1 MAKKETKNKKKTTLE
16 VKLYKTAAISIVL
29 LISAIFLSYFV
40 ITASSLK
47 TEINEETANYIS
59 FNNSNTT
66 DMMKISNLQKL
77 SNKKGMSKV
86 NENSIDFKITGKK
99 DSKYSIILYPINNKN
114 DLEKIK
120 FYLTKDGKK
129 VAYNTLAE
137 ITEIKEDG
145 GIVIYQGI
153 IGKDDLNYN
162 LRMWLSKDYHK
173 NANNISFEIKVK

>member
-1 MAKKETKNKKKTTLE
+1 
-16 VKLYKTAAISIVL
+16 
-29 LISAIFLSYFV
+29 
-40 ITASSLK
+40 
-47 TEINEETANYIS
+47 
-59 FNNSNTT
+59 
-66 DMMKISNLQKL
+66 MMKISNLQKL